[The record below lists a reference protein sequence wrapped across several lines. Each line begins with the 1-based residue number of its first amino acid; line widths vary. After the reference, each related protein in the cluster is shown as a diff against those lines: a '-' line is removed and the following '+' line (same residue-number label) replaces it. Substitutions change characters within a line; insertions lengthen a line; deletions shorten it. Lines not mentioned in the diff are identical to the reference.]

1 MAVVKIEQELVCNL
15 DGQGLKAGE
24 TYYVRKY
31 VYQEVPLGLI
41 TSAVVQDKEGY
52 LKQIK
57 NAHLA
62 FSLEQYA

>member
-1 MAVVKIEQELVCNL
+1 MAVVKINRELVCNL
-15 DGQGLKAGE
+15 DGQGLQAGE
-24 TYYVRKY
+24 TYYVKKY
-31 VYQEVPLGLI
+31 VYQEVPLGLV

-52 LKQIK
+52 LKQVK